1 MNVTDILDAVVS
13 LAGITVQ
20 LDRYVIGARRREGS
34 VLKEPA
40 CTPTD
45 ERNAFL
51 TGLQLENALV
61 RCKIG
66 SFDRRAFR
74 EDCASAVHA
83 LYCQCR
89 NFSYSYSVIGRV
101 PVLDADFVRNTGKN
115 GRARRFQ

>member
-20 LDRYVIGARRREGS
+20 LDRYVIGARRREGP

-51 TGLQLENALV
+51 TRLQLDNALV
-61 RCKIG
+61 RVIIYLT
-66 SFDRRAFR
+66 DTMRAGILNGG
-74 EDCASAVHA
+74 VT
-83 LYCQCR
+83 
-89 NFSYSYSVIGRV
+89 GRS
-101 PVLDADFVRNTGKN
+101 
-115 GRARRFQ
+115 